1 MRPISNNTIRISTT
15 SPRPPLGPYPQLRLC
30 PQVGRAP
37 MRIRIRTIRRMSEMD
52 MAVFLGWLP
61 PFFNGVVQIPAGLLP
76 DDVSA
81 NAYG

>member
-1 MRPISNNTIRISTT
+1 
-15 SPRPPLGPYPQLRLC
+15 
-30 PQVGRAP
+30 
-37 MRIRIRTIRRMSEMD
+37 MSEMD